1 MVLYV
6 VMKRY
11 LFYVWEDEFDK
22 TITNASIRTLVK
34 NLRKKIPKDLIKNQ
48 YGVGYKLDI

>member
-1 MVLYV
+1 